1 MADSDDFPPVD
12 IENMVEEDQNYSDT
26 ESFHITRKQTT
37 IEREAEKRREVAQE
51 YVKQLPPEISNL
63 KEYLP
68 SQLSGALFCGH
79 LVTDLD
85 SIAGA
90 IGAAELYG
98 GTPARASEVNSETAF
113 ALNLWGAEKP
123 RPIEELLVENP
134 KAGVCLVDHQQTSQ
148 LNKSIDP
155 ARIVG
160 VIDHHALQN
169 ATIVTDM
176 PIYID
181 IRPWGSMSSIITH
194 NFLTLRRRPKRSTA
208 GMLLCAI
215 LSDTLNL
222 QSPTT
227 TEWDRLMVAILVQL
241 LEVADVQ
248 FLASQQFKAKS
259 SELGGLSAR
268 SLVTGDQK
276 VFTYKTDLF
285 DGSVAFAVVETTDDE
300 VILRKAPELL
310 VALSEDKE
318 QTGVSLT
325 YLAVVN
331 IVELKTHL
339 LICGPSERSLAQAAF
354 PHGTFVL
361 APDQSEPYLM
371 NLGKLVSRK
380 KDFIPAVSAAVKK
393 GWFDAPAGKI
403 HSSQSDIFDFSKYK
417 DSALTLRP
425 FEGRK

>member
-1 MADSDDFPPVD
+1 MKRSNSVGSEA
-12 IENMVEEDQNYSDT
+12 EYS
-26 ESFHITRKQTT
+26 ESEGFSISRKRTT
-37 IEREAEKRREVAQE
+37 IERESLKRKQAAQE
-51 YVKQLPPEISNL
+51 YVNQLPPEITTSI

-68 SQLSGALFCGH
+68 SQLSGALFVGH

-85 SIAGA
+85 SVAGS

-98 GTPARASEVNSETAF
+98 GIPARASEVNSETNF
-113 ALNLWGAEKP
+113 ALKYWKAELPK
-123 RPIEELLVENP
+123 PIEELLEVHP
-134 KAGVCLVDHQQTSQ
+134 QAGVCLVDHQQTSQ
-148 LNKSIDP
+148 LNKSIDLS
-155 ARIVG
+155 RIVG

-222 QSPTT
+222 NSPTT

-241 LEVADVQ
+241 LEVDDVQ
-248 FLASQQFKAKS
+248 HLCSQQFKAKS
-259 SELGGLSAR
+259 SELSGLSAK

-276 VFTYKTDLF
+276 VFTYKTESF

-300 VILRKAPELL
+300 VILRRTPELL
-310 VALSEDKE
+310 VALNEDKE
-318 QTGVSLT
+318 ATGVSLS

-331 IVELKTHL
+331 IVKLKTTL
-339 LICGPSERSLAQAAF
+339 LLCGPNERSLSVAAF
-354 PHGTFVL
+354 PNGNFIL
-361 APDQSEPYLM
+361 ENDYSEPFSM
-371 NLGKLVSRK
+371 DLGNLVSRK
-380 KDFIPAVSAAVKK
+380 KDFIPAVSAAIKK
-393 GWFDAPAGKI
+393 GWSNAPSGKI
-403 HSSQSDIFDFSKYK
+403 HTSTSDIFDFSN
-417 DSALTLRP
+417 DQD
-425 FEGRK
+425 

>member
-1 MADSDDFPPVD
+1 
-12 IENMVEEDQNYSDT
+12 
-26 ESFHITRKQTT
+26 
-37 IEREAEKRREVAQE
+37 
-51 YVKQLPPEISNL
+51 
-63 KEYLP
+63 
-68 SQLSGALFCGH
+68 
-79 LVTDLD
+79 
-85 SIAGA
+85 
-90 IGAAELYG
+90 
-98 GTPARASEVNSETAF
+98 
-113 ALNLWGAEKP
+113 
-123 RPIEELLVENP
+123 
-134 KAGVCLVDHQQTSQ
+134 
-148 LNKSIDP
+148 
-155 ARIVG
+155 
-160 VIDHHALQN
+160 
-169 ATIVTDM
+169 M

-248 FLASQQFKAKS
+248 YLASQQFKAKS

-285 DGSVAFAVVETTDDE
+285 DGAVAFAVVETTDDE

-425 FEGRK
+425 FEGKK

>member
-12 IENMVEEDQNYSDT
+12 IENMEEDQNYSDT

-98 GTPARASEVNSETAF
+98 GTPARA
-113 ALNLWGAEKP
+113 
-123 RPIEELLVENP
+123 
-134 KAGVCLVDHQQTSQ
+134 
-148 LNKSIDP
+148 
-155 ARIVG
+155 
-160 VIDHHALQN
+160 
-169 ATIVTDM
+169 
-176 PIYID
+176 
-181 IRPWGSMSSIITH
+181 PWGSMSSIITH

-248 FLASQQFKAKS
+248 YLASQQFKAKS

-285 DGSVAFAVVETTDDE
+285 DGAVAFAVVETTDDE

-425 FEGRK
+425 FEGNK